1 MELIMSGIGIMLLML
16 FWNYVWKPAMLDAH
30 RDALFDLRHD
40 LRTKFIENNWDLNSA
55 VYKRLRDL
63 LNGYLRYTE
72 NFSYSE
78 FNYIENAVRRN
89 EDLQKALKSRFENQ
103 LNEANRDQKIYMQ
116 ALRSDARGIMMNYMI
131 LSSAPLALLT
141 LFLFPFISAYFL
153 ISYIAR
159 GIGSGSLLFVKRII
173 KAKELCYIFSNIV
186 ILSIAKRVLLEDV
199 VEEYSY
205 RHASV

>member
-1 MELIMSGIGIMLLML
+1 MLLML

-40 LRTKFIENNWDLNSA
+40 LRTKFIENDWDLNSA

-72 NFSYSE
+72 NFAYSE

-153 ISYIAR
+153 ISYIVK
-159 GIGSGSLLFVKRII
+159 GIGSGSLLFIKRII
-173 KAKELCYIFSNIV
+173 KAKELCYIFSSIV
-186 ILSIAKRVLLEDV
+186 ILSIAKKVLLEDV